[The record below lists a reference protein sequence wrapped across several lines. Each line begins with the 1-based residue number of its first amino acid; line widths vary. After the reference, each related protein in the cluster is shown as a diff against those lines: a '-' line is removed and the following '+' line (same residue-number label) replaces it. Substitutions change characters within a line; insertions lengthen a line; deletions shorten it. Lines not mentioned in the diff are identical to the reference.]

1 GMGMAPSADIGDDFA
16 VFQPAHGSAPDI
28 AGRGLANP
36 LATLLSTAMMLDWL
50 GHPETRRAAGAVR
63 MAVTEVLAG
72 PRNRTTDL
80 GGRMTT
86 AEMGS
91 LVAETAARL
100 LSSEAGNTP

>member
-1 GMGMAPSADIGDDFA
+1 MAPSADIGDDFA

-28 AGRGLANP
+28 AGGGLANP

-72 PRNRTTDL
+72 PRNRTADL

-100 LSSEAGNTP
+100 LSREAENTPGD